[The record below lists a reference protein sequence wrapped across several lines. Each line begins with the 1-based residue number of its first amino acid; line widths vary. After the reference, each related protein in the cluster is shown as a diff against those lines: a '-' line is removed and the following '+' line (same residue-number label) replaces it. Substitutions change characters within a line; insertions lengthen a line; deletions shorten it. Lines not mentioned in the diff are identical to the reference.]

1 MRTVIGVFAIFTA
14 TIFFLSIEIGKKPI
28 FSHIYNV
35 ISPATK
41 GAQNLAESLFGNSVD
56 KTQKFSK
63 DLFDNSTPRMKDSV
77 KSKMSSLKNHKGLPQ
92 EQIPERDRKKL
103 DELIKSH

>member
-1 MRTVIGVFAIFTA
+1 MKTVIGVFAIFTA

-28 FSHIYNV
+28 FGHIYNV

-41 GAQNLAESLFGNSVD
+41 SAQNMAESLFGTSVN

-63 DLFDNSTPRMKDSV
+63 DLFDNSTPKVKDSV
-77 KSKMSSLKNHKGLPQ
+77 KSKMSSLKNRKGLPQ
-92 EQIPERDRKKL
+92 EEIPEKDKRQL

>member
-1 MRTVIGVFAIFTA
+1 MKTVIGIFAIFTA

-28 FSHIYNV
+28 FGHIYNV
-35 ISPATK
+35 ISPATR
-41 GAQNLAESLFGNSVD
+41 GAQNLAEGFFGTSVN

-63 DLFDNSTPRMKDSV
+63 DLFYNSTPKIKDSV
-77 KSKMSSLKNHKGLPQ
+77 KSKMSSVKNHKGLPQ
-92 EQIPERDRKKL
+92 EEIPERDKQKL